1 MLVICLIFKLV
12 NYQPKSSCCQVQKLL
27 WDSNFLL
34 NLSTNVGEC
43 SLNEENSNLFFIPQ
57 TPKTKKQQLLSQA
70 SMPSFPL
77 GTWSWIMLPCR
88 SGDPAGLTLHWFCRS
103 LSLLPIYE
111 SFIYLP
117 TYEISMYD
125 QTTLQNP
132 SFLNT
137 LSYNCILQASC
148 IHTRT
153 VFPSLVLW
161 TLLKAECI
169 CVAIYKD

>member
-1 MLVICLIFKLV
+1 ML
-12 NYQPKSSCCQVQKLL
+12 SSSKAALR
-27 WDSNFLL
+27 
-34 NLSTNVGEC
+34 
-43 SLNEENSNLFFIPQ
+43 
-57 TPKTKKQQLLSQA
+57 QQLPLKSLYKCGRVQFEWRKTA
-70 SMPSFPL
+70 TCFSYPKPPKPRNNSSSPAQVCHHFPL
-77 GTWSWIMLPCR
+77 GTWSRIMLPCR
-88 SGDPAGLTLHWFCRS
+88 SGDSAGLTLHWFCRS

-125 QTTLQNP
+125 QTNSTEPILPQH
-132 SFLNT
+132 
-137 LSYNCILQASC
+137 SYNCILQASC

-153 VFPSLVLW
+153 VFLSLVLW